1 MSVVH
6 SPNISYA
13 STVPDPDLEIM
24 GGGGGVEGGGLQKK
38 CIRPLRPQFGL
49 KIRGE
54 AGPPG
59 PSPRSTSV
67 QILIFIYIAQFTHTT
82 CKIKV

>member
-1 MSVVH
+1 MVH
-6 SPNISYA
+6 APNTSYA
-13 STVPDPDLEIM
+13 STVPAPDLEIRAGE
-24 GGGGGVEGGGLQKK
+24 GGWVEGGGLPKK
-38 CIRPLRPQFGL
+38 FIRPFRPQFGL

-54 AGPPG
+54 AGPPD

-67 QILIFIYIAQFTHTT
+67 QILIFIYTAQFTYTT